1 MILTFLKRGK
11 LNFGKFWWWKSVSI
25 ILNECRFFPICIFSS
40 IISFLLFDFLFRFF
54 KILLTASLDRPKNF
68 NFSRLLILSLKKS
81 DSSDKFPFVSFWI
94 VIFAKLFSLFLH
106 KYPETKSDKSL
117 FIIILDKFNLLKLIF
132 DKNQHFNIS
141 LLLEFKKY
149 SKGFF
154 CFIKLIWSKNVNN
167 KFIWPSKAE
176 KILSWISKR

>member
-1 MILTFLKRGK
+1 MT
-11 LNFGKFWWWKSVSI
+11 
-25 ILNECRFFPICIFSS
+25 
-40 IISFLLFDFLFRFF
+40 D
-54 KILLTASLDRPKNF
+54 SLGNPRNF

-81 DSSDKFPFVSFWI
+81 DSKDKLPLVSFWI

-106 KYPETKSDKSL
+106 KYPDTKSDKSL
-117 FIIILDKFNLLKLIF
+117 FIITLDKLNLLKSIF

-154 CFIKLIWSKNVNN
+154 CFIKLI
-167 KFIWPSKAE
+167 
-176 KILSWISKR
+176 